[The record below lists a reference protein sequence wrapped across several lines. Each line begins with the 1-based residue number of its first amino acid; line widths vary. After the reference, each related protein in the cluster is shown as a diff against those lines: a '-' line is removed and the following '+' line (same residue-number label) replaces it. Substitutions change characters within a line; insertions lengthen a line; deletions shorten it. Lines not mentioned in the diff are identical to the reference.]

1 MAVKSKKLKIDFMS
15 LDGLRNKSMKERA
28 GVILGKVEKDRI
40 VVLDAALPA
49 DEELNLVEM
58 TLKNVG
64 DKFPGIEVCVLPRK
78 TKNFY
83 NFMNKFLKTVNR
95 QMTIPGLTL
104 IGPSKIIKQI
114 RRNPDSISIFA
125 EV

>member
-1 MAVKSKKLKIDFMS
+1 MASKQKKLKIDFIS
-15 LDGLRNKSMKERA
+15 LDAFREKSMDDRTQM
-28 GVILGKVEKDRI
+28 ILNKVEKDRI

-49 DEELNLVEM
+49 EEELRLVEM

-83 NFMNKFLKTVNR
+83 DLINKFLKTVNK
-95 QMTIPGLTL
+95 QVTVPGLTL
-104 IGPSKIIKQI
+104 IGPSRIIKQI
-114 RRNPDSISIFA
+114 RRNPGSFSVFA